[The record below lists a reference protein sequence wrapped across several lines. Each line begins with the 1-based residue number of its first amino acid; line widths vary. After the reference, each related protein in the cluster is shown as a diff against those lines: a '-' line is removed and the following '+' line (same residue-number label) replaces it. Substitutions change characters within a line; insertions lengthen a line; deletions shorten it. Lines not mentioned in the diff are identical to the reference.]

1 MVINDILVKVGAD
14 LDVAMSSGT
23 TPIHIASQNGL
34 VGAVRALIKGGA
46 KVNKPKATGA
56 TPLYIAA
63 QNGHKETV
71 KALIQGGADV
81 NQARNDG
88 TSPVW
93 IATRNGNADVL
104 QVRREK
110 TRGMT
115 RGMTRG
121 TPPCSVCRVVVC
133 VATGSG
139 VCAWCV
145 CVCGWGGE
153 NQRLVRSLHSHCT
166 LYTVHH
172 HTLNT
177 VTRTHTKETLLTLP
191 YIQPFI
197 SILAVHL

>member
-104 QVRREK
+104 QVKREK
-110 TRGMT
+110 TRGDERHDERHDEMNT
-115 RGMTRG
+115 A
-121 TPPCSVCRVVVC
+121 VCC
-133 VATGSG
+133 MSCCG
-139 VCAWCV
+139 VRCHGEWCV